1 MPSTVAAEGLVLR
14 ICRSHT
20 VGWEHAGMEAL
31 LRALDALPK
40 VDLHCHIEGTIRP
53 TTVVDLATKN
63 GIPLPTSDPAELYTY
78 DSLDGF
84 LSIFWLVQSTLAERE
99 DWARVAYEAILDSAA
114 HGVAHQECFF
124 TPARHLAAGH
134 SLATIL
140 AGLDEGITAAEAE
153 TGTSCRLIGDMDRA
167 FGPQAGLAFVEE
179 IVALR
184 AAGSAGTERLL
195 GVGMDSTELGIDSTT
210 FLAGYDLAR
219 AAGLRLTGHQGENSS
234 ADDIAACLDVL
245 GLQRVDHGVP
255 ILDSEDLTARMVAER
270 IPITVCP
277 TSNVVI
283 ANCFDRLEDHVLPQ
297 MRTAGLLA
305 TVNTD
310 DPAMTNL
317 NLGQEYGAVARAFG
331 YGWDEMVQV
340 ALDGVEACWLD
351 ESEKVGLRGL
361 IVDQAALLSP
371 DQSGPERGVPS
382 G

>member
-1 MPSTVAAEGLVLR
+1 
-14 ICRSHT
+14 
-20 VGWEHAGMEAL
+20 MEAL

-40 VDLHCHIEGTIRP
+40 VDLHCHIEGTMRP
-53 TTVVDLATKN
+53 ATVVDLAKKN
-63 GIPLPTSDPAELYTY
+63 GISLPTSDPAELYRY

-84 LSIFWLVQSTLAERE
+84 LSIFWLVQSTLTERE
-99 DWARVAYEAILDSAA
+99 DWARLAYEAILDSAA
-114 HGVAHQECFF
+114 HGVVHQECFF
-124 TPARHLAAGH
+124 TPARHLAAGQ
-134 SLATIL
+134 SLAAIL

-167 FGPQAGLAFVEE
+167 FGPQAGRAFVEE
-179 IVALR
+179 LVALR
-184 AAGSAGTERLL
+184 AAASPGTERVL

-210 FLAGYDLAR
+210 FLPGYDLAR

-234 ADDIAACLDVL
+234 AGDIAACLDVL
-245 GLQRVDHGVP
+245 GLQRIDHGVP
-255 ILDSEDLTARMVAER
+255 ILDSEDLTTRMMAER

-283 ANCFDRLEDHVLPQ
+283 ANCFDRLEDHVLPR
-297 MRTAGLLA
+297 MRAAGLLA

-310 DPAMTNL
+310 DPALSDL

-351 ESEKVGLRGL
+351 ESEKRGLRGR
-361 IVDQAALLSP
+361 IFEQAALLHP
-371 DQSGPERGVPS
+371 DEISAGFLVEWPEDSRTGRRDPPHSGE
-382 G
+382 